1 MAKLSIL
8 LLIIIISFFS
18 CAVFTPAERVS
29 SEDFVYF
36 DSSASKV
43 QLIGDWNNWGGLT
56 GDTQFLDPSC
66 AVMEKNN
73 GVWVISVPDNLRR
86 GRYRYAF
93 LVNGVRFEHDPL
105 NPVRDVFQQNEVSV
119 FIVD

>member
-8 LLIIIISFFS
+8 FLVIISLFS
-18 CAVFTPAERVS
+18 CAVFTPAERGG
-29 SEDFVYF
+29 SEDFVYY

-56 GDTQFLDPSC
+56 GDTQFIDPSC
-66 AVMEKNN
+66 AVMERND
-73 GVWVISVPDNLRR
+73 GVWIISIPENLRR

-105 NPVRDVFQQNEVSV
+105 NPVRDLFQQNEVSV